1 MDSTTLKREIGNR
14 IHEYRISKGMTQAQF
29 SECINIS
36 VNFLSELE
44 NGKKGLS
51 SETLYNICNEFSVS
65 ADYILLGKSP
75 SKADYSHLIE
85 LTNSL
90 PTNELN
96 TLSEYTNVLI
106 KMRSIK

>member
-65 ADYILLGKSP
+65 ADYPWKITKQSRLFP
-75 SKADYSHLIE
+75 SDR
-85 LTNSL
+85 TN
-90 PTNELN
+90 
-96 TLSEYTNVLI
+96 
-106 KMRSIK
+106 